1 MTAFKLVTSSLL
13 GRIDG
18 SPYTFHLK
26 RSPQAYHL
34 SSLRRGYIR
43 VVWVVFHLML
53 ERFAGSYMVNP
64 RIGSPTYQMSR
75 AKDIVWL

>member
-1 MTAFKLVTSSLL
+1 MTAFKLATSSLL

-18 SPYTFHLK
+18 NPYTCHLK

-34 SSLRRGYIR
+34 SSLIKGYIR
-43 VVWVVFHLML
+43 VVCHLML

-64 RIGSPTYQMSR
+64 RIGSPTDQMSR
-75 AKDIVWL
+75 AKDIMWL

>member
-18 SPYTFHLK
+18 SPYTFHLN

-53 ERFAGSYMVNP
+53 ERFAGSYMVKP
-64 RIGSPTYQMSR
+64 
-75 AKDIVWL
+75 KDWKPNISNVES